1 MPVTADFFELTPRNW
16 RARLAVSVDVMRE
29 LSRYTNSEEMYHVFV
44 RRMSQLYPT
53 SRQIS
58 LSRKAMRWPN
68 FRVTRYNLWPERV
81 NPRTEAHLL
90 PNLRGGLLADLLYAD
105 EPRVIDDLQLNA
117 NDPAYDYLADQRSLL
132 AIPLFENGEATNM
145 VIVTREETS
154 AFPREQV
161 PELVWMSNLFGRA
174 METLALTERLKSA
187 NESAAY
193 ELKVIAELQH
203 SLLPGRLPELPG
215 LELAVHYQPANQSG
229 GDYYD
234 FFPLPNGRLGILIA
248 DVSGHGT
255 PAAVLM
261 SITHSL
267 AHAYAVPPES
277 PGLFL
282 AYLNMHLAKRYT
294 VAHGHFITA
303 FYGVFDPNASTL
315 TYANAGHL
323 PPRIHT
329 RATQKWVPIP
339 ANLGLPLG
347 VNIGQAAY
355 PERTLPFD
363 TDSTLMLFTDG
374 ITEANDR
381 FAEPFGSFGLDA
393 ALEDCDACSSQ
404 QIVAAVIDRLKQ
416 FTLNAPLEDDRT
428 LVVVRTVGLPT

>member
-1 MPVTADFFELTPRNW
+1 MAVTADFFEITPRNW

-58 LSRKAMRWPN
+58 LSRRAMRRPD
-68 FRVTRYNLWPERV
+68 FRVTRYNLWTHRV
-81 NPRTEAHLL
+81 DPRKEPHLL
-90 PNLRGGLLADLLYAD
+90 PHYQGGLFAELLYAD
-105 EPRVIDDLQLNA
+105 EPRVIDDLHLA
-117 NDPAYDYLADQRSLL
+117 SDDPACEYLEGQRSLL
-132 AIPLFENGEATNM
+132 AIPLFENGEAINM

-174 METLALTERLKSA
+174 METLALSERLKSA
-187 NESAAY
+187 HQSAAY
-193 ELKVIAELQH
+193 ELKVIADLQH
-203 SLLPGRLPELPG
+203 SLLPASLPEVPG
-215 LELAVHYQPANQSG
+215 LQLAVHYQPANQSG

-234 FFPLPNGRLGILIA
+234 FFPLPQGRLGILIA

-267 AHAYAVPPES
+267 AHAYSQPAEW
-277 PGLFL
+277 PGAFL

-294 VAHGHFITA
+294 GASGHFITA
-303 FYGVFDPNASTL
+303 FYGVVDPIASTL

-323 PPRIHT
+323 SPRIHS
-329 RATQKWVPIP
+329 RATQKWEPIP
-339 ANLGLPLG
+339 TSVGLPLG
-347 VNIGQAAY
+347 VNALQKSY
-355 PERTLPFD
+355 TERTLPFD
-363 TDSTLMLFTDG
+363 TDSILALFTDG
-374 ITEANDR
+374 ITEANNRHD
-381 FAEPFGSFGLDA
+381 EPFGTLGLDA
-393 ALEDCDACSSQ
+393 ALSDCGTCSTDR
-404 QIVAAVIDRLKQ
+404 IVETVIDRLQK

-428 LVVVRTVGLPT
+428 LVVVRRIEK